1 MFEQLRINTVKI
13 SFVQNVCVST
23 VVCEKKPT
31 NRRTDARQ
39 GVTQI
44 AHVFN
49 SRGELIW
56 H

>member
-1 MFEQLRINTVKI
+1 MFVLVQWFVKK
-13 SFVQNVCVST
+13 N
-23 VVCEKKPT
+23 PT

-39 GVTQI
+39 GVTKI

-56 H
+56 HLYYENETKTL